1 MYQRQPS
8 TVSLQADRWGQM
20 PGVSGKIALIGL
32 LFQQRSIVSQLSL
45 ARRFKGSAAVS
56 TIAGWA
62 LKSRPVDLRTAA
74 GVLQWLLGLCYVG
87 GHRRVP
93 FNTQSM
99 VDTPDT
105 TELLLHPVVDR
116 CTHWTPQVDTLNT
129 TQFVFLQFMVDTLD
143 TKRSFY
149 KLWWTGGWTP
159 QRSDTIELFYTLW
172 WTWWTP

>member
-116 CTHWTPQVDTLNT
+116 CTH
-129 TQFVFLQFMVDTLD
+129 
-143 TKRSFY
+143 
-149 KLWWTGGWTP
+149 
-159 QRSDTIELFYTLW
+159 
-172 WTWWTP
+172 